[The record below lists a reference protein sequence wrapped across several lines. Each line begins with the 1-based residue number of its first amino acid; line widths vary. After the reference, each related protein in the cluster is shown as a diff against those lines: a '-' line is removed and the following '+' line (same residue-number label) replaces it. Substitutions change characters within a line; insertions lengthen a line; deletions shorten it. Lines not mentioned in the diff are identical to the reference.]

1 MRYTMRYTM
10 RYLCTSGK
18 TEFALLTVGVWR
30 SDKKVELLE
39 LNESEVGQ
47 WREIEDYPFVKVLT
61 TRKIS
66 YFYR

>member
-1 MRYTMRYTM
+1 M
-10 RYLCTSGK
+10 
-18 TEFALLTVGVWR
+18 
-30 SDKKVELLE
+30 ELLE

-61 TRKIS
+61 TLKIS

>member
-1 MRYTMRYTM
+1 M
-10 RYLCTSGK
+10 
-18 TEFALLTVGVWR
+18 
-30 SDKKVELLE
+30 ELLE

-66 YFYR
+66 YYTDDPTILPVASDTLGFVFE